1 MRLAVVIIAL
11 AAIAVGLVHT
21 RRMQTGARHELQKL
35 ENQQIALKR
44 QLQDQQVQLGWL
56 TSPSEIHRKAAE
68 LALPMVER
76 SKSSGELT
84 TGSVTPAPP
93 HR

>member
-11 AAIAVGLVHT
+11 AAIAVGLVHI
-21 RRMQTGARHELQKL
+21 RRARTMACNQIQRL
-35 ENQQIALKR
+35 ENMQISLKR
-44 QLQDQQVQLGWL
+44 DLQDQQVRLGWL

-68 LALPMVER
+68 MALPMVER
-76 SKSSGELT
+76 SKIYGDTSPGSAGT
-84 TGSVTPAPP
+84 TPR

>member
-11 AAIAVGLVHT
+11 SAIAVGLVHI
-21 RRMQTGARHELQKL
+21 RRARTGACHEIQKL

-68 LALPMVER
+68 MALPMVER
-76 SKSSGELT
+76 SKASGEMT
-84 TGSVTPAPP
+84 TGSVAPAPR